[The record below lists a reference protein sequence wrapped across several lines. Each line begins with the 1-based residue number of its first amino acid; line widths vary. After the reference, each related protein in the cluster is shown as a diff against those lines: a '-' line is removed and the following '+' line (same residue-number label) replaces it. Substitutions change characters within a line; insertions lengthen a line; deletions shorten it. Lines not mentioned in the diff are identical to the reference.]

1 MKTKYL
7 LMKKS
12 ILIISSFFLILG
24 LCIPNIVNSQD
35 LKLTKKEL
43 KEVRK
48 AEKVNKYKALGTLL
62 ESRRFIFE
70 AEYRRG
76 SGTVVSPDGGTDIS
90 PDHLN
95 LGRNYIRIDSLIA
108 SVQFEGLG
116 PKPKPPQPW
125 DGNIENWELFK
136 NDKELSY
143 DLQFTISG
151 MTKNYYISVDHYGS
165 AILKIGKEVYCGN
178 IKQL

>member
-1 MKTKYL
+1 
-7 LMKKS
+7 MKKS
-12 ILIISSFFLILG
+12 ILKISSFFLILG

-62 ESRRFIFE
+62 ESRRFVFE
-70 AEYRRG
+70 AEYRG
-76 SGTVVSPDGGTDIS
+76 DGTYVSPDGGVDVS
-90 PDHLN
+90 PDRLN

-108 SVQFEGLG
+108 SVQFEGWG

-136 NDKELSY
+136 NDKKLSY

-151 MTKNYYISVDHYGS
+151 MTKNYYISVDLYSS
-165 AILKIGKEVYCGN
+165 AKLKIGKEVYYGN

>member
-1 MKTKYL
+1 
-7 LMKKS
+7 MKKS
-12 ILIISSFFLILG
+12 ILKISSFFLILG
-24 LCIPNIVNSQD
+24 LCIPNILNSQD

-48 AEKVNKYKALGTLL
+48 AEKVNKYKALGALL
-62 ESRRFIFE
+62 ESRRFVFE
-70 AEYRRG
+70 AEYRG
-76 SGTVVSPDGGTDIS
+76 QGGTEVSPDR
-90 PDHLN
+90 LN

-108 SVQFEGLG
+108 SVQFEGWG

-136 NDKELSY
+136 NDKKLSY

-151 MTKNYYISVDHYGS
+151 MTKNYYISVDRYSS
-165 AILKIGKEVYCGN
+165 AKLKIGKEVYYGN